1 MAFPTLVKD
10 GQGIVPVAQGYVP
23 SDAFRAAQSSLL
35 KNTDG
40 STNVSTGM
48 VTSDAIREATLNG
61 QSYRATFYQTI
72 GGAAQGWY
80 SMSVFNPSTSKMII
94 LTSMRGWI
102 NGGASLI
109 YVFKNTTDPGLA
121 NPFTP
126 INRKMGGAASVL
138 ATSVTYNS
146 ASPGIS
152 FPGTTNV
159 DTFMSP
165 SSATGEVLSHED
177 IEVLPAGQAFG
188 VQLALFVGNSQQ
200 YGFTMKW
207 SEF

>member
-1 MAFPTLVKD
+1 MAFGTLVKD
-10 GQGIVPVAQGYVP
+10 GQNVPIAQGYVP
-23 SDAFRAAQSSLL
+23 GDTFRAAQSSLL

-40 STNVSTGM
+40 ATNVSTGM

-80 SMSVFNPSTSKMII
+80 SMSVFNPSTSGKLII

-102 NGGASLI
+102 NGATSLI
-109 YVFKNTTDPGLA
+109 YVFKNTTDPALA
-121 NPFTP
+121 NTFTP
-126 INRKMGGAASVL
+126 INRKMGSAASAL
-138 ATSVTYNS
+138 TTSVTYNS

-152 FPGTTNV
+152 FPGTTNI
-159 DTFMSP
+159 DTFMAP
-165 SSATGEVLSHED
+165 SSGTGEVLHDDD
-177 IEVLPAGQAFG
+177 IEVLPAGSAFG
-188 VQLALFVGNSQQ
+188 VQLVLFVGNSQQ